1 MSRPITKIILPILV
15 LLLGA
20 GATAALI
27 SSRKEP
33 ERVERPALGPLV
45 EIRRVEAETVVV
57 QVTGQ
62 GEVRPRVAVEL
73 SPQVSGRLVAVHPS
87 LVTGGRFRAGEVLL
101 EIDPRDYELAVDRAH
116 AAVAGAETVLAREQ
130 AEGAAAGDEWRGVHG
145 DEAPPELLVRGPQIR
160 EAEARL
166 AAARADLAG
175 AELALERT
183 RISLPWN
190 GLVID
195 ENVDVGQMV
204 TTGQRL
210 ATVYGTDEAEVRV
223 PLDDRELAWFE
234 LPAPPGS
241 GKGARRGPAV
251 EVSAEFAGARHTWEG
266 RVDRIEGQVDPRSR
280 MVGVVVVVED
290 PFSRRNERPPL
301 LPGTFVDVAIEG
313 TRLDSVVVLPRLALR
328 GGDTVWVVD
337 GQRLEVRDVRVLRRE
352 RERIY
357 VGSGLEPGES
367 VVTSS
372 LDAVTDGMTVR
383 SRPEAEEAGGASDV

>member
-1 MSRPITKIILPILV
+1 MSRPITKIVLPILV

-45 EIRRVEAETVVV
+45 EVRQVESETVVV
-57 QVTGQ
+57 QVTGR

-73 SPQVSGRLVAVHPS
+73 APQVSGRLVAVHPS
-87 LVTGGRFRAGEVLL
+87 LVSGGRFRAGEVLL
-101 EIDPRDYELAVDRAH
+101 EIDPRDYELAVERAR
-116 AAVAGAETVLAREQ
+116 ASVAGAETVLARER
-130 AEGAAAGDEWRGVHG
+130 AEAAAARDEWRAVHG
-145 DEAPPELLVRGPQIR
+145 DETPPELLVREPQIR

-195 ENVDVGQMV
+195 ESADVGQLV
-204 TTGQRL
+204 TTGQRI
-210 ATVYGTDEAEVRV
+210 ATVYGTDEVEVRV
-223 PLDDRELAWFE
+223 PLDDGELAWFE
-234 LPAPPGS
+234 LPRPG
-241 GKGARRGPAV
+241 GGAGP
-251 EVSAEFAGARHTWEG
+251 SALVGADFAGARHTWQG
-266 RVDRIEGQVDPRSR
+266 RVDRIEGRVDPRSR
-280 MVGVVVVVED
+280 MVGVIVAVED
-290 PFSRRNERPPL
+290 PFSQRDGRPPL

-313 TRLDSVVVLPRLALR
+313 ARLDGVVVLPRHALR
-328 GGDTVWVVD
+328 LDDRVWVVD
-337 GQRLEVRDVRVLRRE
+337 GRELEVRDVRVLRRE
-352 RERIY
+352 RDRVY
-357 VGSGLEPGES
+357 VGSGLAPGES

-372 LDAVTDGMTVR
+372 LEAVTDGMTVR
-383 SRPEAEEAGGASDV
+383 SRPEPQRPGGSSDV